1 MFCLEIRFGNWEKSC
16 FQICNC
22 WKKQVFRNI
31 FVSSCGEKKQEEALE
46 IQRFLAAIDTTPSSG
61 VCVEMKEL
69 QNARG
74 EKFSSLTQ
82 RVQVFSLPGKLKEV
96 EKQKLLKAVEYCS
109 STSSLKNIEKER
121 NFVYSFFDEVLS
133 KDLQRGKFV
142 MLLQLRRDAVWSILP
157 EYLSYGQR
165 SSLEKKLFHL
175 YVEYLERKENEL
187 RNSLL

>member
-1 MFCLEIRFGNWEKSC
+1 MFSNWQLLE
-16 FQICNC
+16 
-22 WKKQVFRNI
+22 KQVFRNI
-31 FVSSCGEKKQEEALE
+31 FVSSGGEKKREEALE
-46 IQRFLAAIDTTPSSG
+46 IQRFLAAINTTPSSR

-82 RVQVFSLPGKLKEV
+82 RVQGFSLPAKLKERGG
-96 EKQKLLKAVEYCS
+96 EAKTSQS
-109 STSSLKNIEKER
+109 SGILQQYFQFEEHRER
-121 NFVYSFFDEVLS
+121 AKFCVFVFRLS

-165 SSLEKKLFHL
+165 SSLEKNLFHL